1 MGSDYPAWASREG
14 ELQIQQTGTI
24 GIFGAKHMGEPE
36 TELMTAGRLGSRGTT
51 WGTLWLLSRFKA
63 LT

>member
-24 GIFGAKHMGEPE
+24 GIFGAKHMEEPE
-36 TELMTAGRLGSRGTT
+36 TELMTAGRLGSRPGVHF
-51 WGTLWLLSRFKA
+51 GFSLDLRP
-63 LT
+63 